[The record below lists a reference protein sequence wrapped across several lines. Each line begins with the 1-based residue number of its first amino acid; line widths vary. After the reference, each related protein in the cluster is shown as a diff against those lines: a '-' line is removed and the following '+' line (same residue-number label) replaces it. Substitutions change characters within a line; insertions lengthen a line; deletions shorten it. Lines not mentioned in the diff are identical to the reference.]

1 MRVNYGGAELVN
13 VYINKKYININQY
26 CNDELM
32 IFLEWHICQNKKNE
46 TKRICLKDNVIKEY
60 VKD

>member
-32 IFLEWHICQNKKNE
+32 IFLE
-46 TKRICLKDNVIKEY
+46 
-60 VKD
+60 

>member
-32 IFLEWHICQNKKNE
+32 IFLEWHICQNKKNMSK
-46 TKRICLKDNVIKEY
+46 TKL
-60 VKD
+60 